1 MIFVKIEG
9 TPRRL
14 PRLGDE
20 DYGDAMELGGVVAL
34 VTGGA
39 SGIGAATTAQLRDA
53 GARVAVVDV
62 QAHEGHGDL
71 AVKCDVGDENEVI
84 AGVQRVVDE
93 LGPPSVAVLA
103 AGIAGMS
110 PILDMSAEEW
120 DRVQGVNLR
129 GVFLCLR
136 EAARAMVAAEQP
148 GAIVA
153 VGSVSG
159 IVSDRGIVHYST
171 TKAAVHQLA
180 RVAAAEM
187 GQYGI
192 RVNAIA
198 PGCTDTPMF
207 AVTDQLPGYQDMVS
221 ERAAL
226 GRVGTAEEV
235 AEAIMALLR
244 LDWVTGHVLV
254 ADGGITLRSP
264 LDPM

>member
-1 MIFVKIEG
+1 MDLEG
-9 TPRRL
+9 
-14 PRLGDE
+14 
-20 DYGDAMELGGVVAL
+20 AVAI
-34 VTGGA
+34 VTGGS
-39 SGIGAATTAQLRDA
+39 SGIGAATTTQLRDA
-53 GARVAVVDV
+53 GARVAVLDL
-62 QAHEGHGDL
+62 QALDENGDL
-71 AVKCDVGDENEVI
+71 AIKCDVGDEAQVVD
-84 AGVQRVVDE
+84 GVQRVVDE
-93 LGPPSVAVLA
+93 LGPPSAAVLA

-110 PILDMSAEEW
+110 PILQMSAAEW
-120 DRVQGVNLR
+120 DRVQRVNLR

-136 EAARAMVAAEQP
+136 EAARAMVAARQP

-187 GQYGI
+187 GPQGI

-207 AVTDQLPGYQDMVS
+207 AVTDQLPGYQDLVS

-226 GRVGTAEEV
+226 GRVGTADEV
-235 AEAIMALLR
+235 AAAIVALLR

-254 ADGGITLRSP
+254 ADGGLTLRSP
-264 LDPM
+264 LDPELFESS

>member
-1 MIFVKIEG
+1 MDLEG
-9 TPRRL
+9 
-14 PRLGDE
+14 
-20 DYGDAMELGGVVAL
+20 AVAI
-34 VTGGA
+34 VTGGS
-39 SGIGAATTAQLRDA
+39 SGIGGATTAQLRDA
-53 GARVAVVDV
+53 GARVAVLDV
-62 QAHEGHGDL
+62 QARDEHGDL
-71 AVKCDVGDENEVI
+71 AIKCDVGDEGQVVD
-84 AGVQRVVDE
+84 GVQRVVDE
-93 LGPPSVAVLA
+93 LGAPSAAVLA

-110 PILDMSAEEW
+110 PILQMSAEEW
-120 DRVQGVNLR
+120 DRVQRVNLR

-136 EAARAMVAAEQP
+136 EAARAMVAAREP

-187 GQYGI
+187 GPQGI

-207 AVTDQLPGYQDMVS
+207 AVTDQLPGYHDMVS

-235 AEAIMALLR
+235 AAAIVALLR

-254 ADGGITLRSP
+254 ADGGLTLRSP
-264 LDPM
+264 LDPELFESG

>member
-1 MIFVKIEG
+1 MDLEG
-9 TPRRL
+9 
-14 PRLGDE
+14 
-20 DYGDAMELGGVVAL
+20 AVAL
-34 VTGGA
+34 VTGGS

-53 GARVAVVDV
+53 GARVAVLDV
-62 QAHEGHGDL
+62 QAHDEHGDL
-71 AVKCDVGDENEVI
+71 AIKCDVGDESQVVD
-84 AGVQRVVDE
+84 AVHRVVEE
-93 LGPPSVAVLA
+93 LGAPSAAVLA
-103 AGIAGMS
+103 AGVAGMS
-110 PILDMSAEEW
+110 PILQMSADEW
-120 DRVQGVNLR
+120 DRVQRVNLR

-136 EAARAMVAAEQP
+136 EAARAMVAARQP

-187 GQYGI
+187 GPQGI

-226 GRVGTAEEV
+226 GRVGSAEEV
-235 AEAIMALLR
+235 AAAIVALLG

-254 ADGGITLRSP
+254 ADGGLTLRSP
-264 LDPM
+264 LDPELFEGG

>member
-1 MIFVKIEG
+1 MDLEG
-9 TPRRL
+9 
-14 PRLGDE
+14 
-20 DYGDAMELGGVVAL
+20 AVAL
-34 VTGGA
+34 VTGGS

-53 GARVAVVDV
+53 GARVAVLDV
-62 QAHEGHGDL
+62 QAHDEHGDL
-71 AVKCDVGDENEVI
+71 AIKCDVGDESQVVD
-84 AGVQRVVDE
+84 AVHRVVEE
-93 LGPPSVAVLA
+93 LGAPSAAVLA
-103 AGIAGMS
+103 AGVAGMA
-110 PILDMSAEEW
+110 PILQMSADEW
-120 DRVQGVNLR
+120 DRVQRVNLR

-136 EAARAMVAAEQP
+136 EAARAMVAARQP

-187 GQYGI
+187 GPQGI

-226 GRVGTAEEV
+226 GRVGSAEEV
-235 AEAIMALLR
+235 AAAIVALLG

-254 ADGGITLRSP
+254 ADGGLTLRSP
-264 LDPM
+264 LDPELFEGG

>member
-1 MIFVKIEG
+1 VDLDG
-9 TPRRL
+9 
-14 PRLGDE
+14 
-20 DYGDAMELGGVVAL
+20 AVAL

-53 GARVAVVDV
+53 GARVAVLDV
-62 QAHEGHGDL
+62 QAREGQGDL
-71 AVKCDVGDENEVI
+71 AIKCDVGDESQVI
-84 AGVQRVVDE
+84 ESVQRVVDE
-93 LGPPSVAVLA
+93 LGAPSAAVLA

-110 PILDMSAEEW
+110 PILQMSTEEW
-120 DRVQGVNLR
+120 DRVQRVNLR

-136 EAARAMVAAEQP
+136 EAARAMVAAKQP

-187 GQYGI
+187 GPRGI

-207 AVTDQLPGYQDMVS
+207 AVTDKLDGYQEMVS

-226 GRVGTAEEV
+226 GRVGSAEEV
-235 AEAIMALLR
+235 AAAIVALLR

-264 LDPM
+264 LDPELFESG

>member
-1 MIFVKIEG
+1 MDLEG
-9 TPRRL
+9 
-14 PRLGDE
+14 
-20 DYGDAMELGGVVAL
+20 AVAI
-34 VTGGA
+34 VTGGS
-39 SGIGAATTAQLRDA
+39 SGIGGATTTQLRDA
-53 GARVAVVDV
+53 GARVAVLDV
-62 QAHEGHGDL
+62 QARDEHGDL
-71 AVKCDVGDENEVI
+71 AIKCDVGDEAQVVD
-84 AGVQRVVDE
+84 GVQRVVDE
-93 LGPPSVAVLA
+93 LGPPSAAVLA

-110 PILDMSAEEW
+110 PILQMSAEEW
-120 DRVQGVNLR
+120 DRVQ

-136 EAARAMVAAEQP
+136 EAARAMVAARQP

-187 GQYGI
+187 GPQGI

-221 ERAAL
+221 DRAAL
-226 GRVGTAEEV
+226 GRVGTAGEV
-235 AEAIMALLR
+235 AAAIVALLR

-254 ADGGITLRSP
+254 ADGGLTLRSP
-264 LDPM
+264 LDPELFESG

>member
-1 MIFVKIEG
+1 MQLDGAV
-9 TPRRL
+9 
-14 PRLGDE
+14 
-20 DYGDAMELGGVVAL
+20 AM

-53 GARVAVVDV
+53 GARVAVLDV
-62 QAHEGHGDL
+62 QAREDNGGDL
-71 AVKCDVGDENEVI
+71 AIKCDVGDESQVVESVE
-84 AGVQRVVDE
+84 RVVDE
-93 LGPPSVAVLA
+93 LGAPSVAVLA

-110 PILDMSAEEW
+110 PILQMTAEEW
-120 DRVQGVNLR
+120 DRVQRVNLR

-136 EAARAMVAAEQP
+136 EAARAMVAAGQQ

-187 GQYGI
+187 GQHGI

-207 AVTDQLPGYQDMVS
+207 AVTDQLPGYHDMVS

-226 GRVGTAEEV
+226 SRVGTAEEV
-235 AEAIMALLR
+235 AAGIVSLLQ

-264 LDPM
+264 LDPGELFPSG

>member
-1 MIFVKIEG
+1 MDLEG
-9 TPRRL
+9 
-14 PRLGDE
+14 
-20 DYGDAMELGGVVAL
+20 AVAI
-34 VTGGA
+34 VTGGS
-39 SGIGAATTAQLRDA
+39 SGIGGATTTQLRDA
-53 GARVAVVDV
+53 GARVAVLDV
-62 QAHEGHGDL
+62 QARDEDGDL
-71 AVKCDVGDENEVI
+71 AIKCDVGDEGQVVD
-84 AGVQRVVDE
+84 GVQRVVDE
-93 LGPPSVAVLA
+93 LGPPSAAVLA

-110 PILDMSAEEW
+110 PILQMSADEW
-120 DRVQGVNLR
+120 DRVQRVNLR

-136 EAARAMVAAEQP
+136 ETARAMVAARQP

-187 GQYGI
+187 GPQGI

-235 AEAIMALLR
+235 AAAIVALLR

-254 ADGGITLRSP
+254 ADGGLTLRSP
-264 LDPM
+264 LDPELFESG

>member
-1 MIFVKIEG
+1 
-9 TPRRL
+9 
-14 PRLGDE
+14 
-20 DYGDAMELGGVVAL
+20 MELEGAVAI
-34 VTGGA
+34 VTGGS
-39 SGIGAATTAQLRDA
+39 SGIGGATTTQLRDA
-53 GARVAVVDV
+53 GARVAVFDV
-62 QAHEGHGDL
+62 QARDEHGDL
-71 AVKCDVGDENEVI
+71 AIKCDVGDEAQVVD
-84 AGVQRVVDE
+84 AVQRVVDE
-93 LGPPSVAVLA
+93 LGPPSAAVLA

-110 PILDMSAEEW
+110 PILQMTAEEW
-120 DRVQGVNLR
+120 DRVQRVNLR

-136 EAARAMVAAEQP
+136 ESARAMVAARRP

-187 GQYGI
+187 GPQGI

-221 ERAAL
+221 DRAAL

-235 AEAIMALLR
+235 AAAIVALLR

-254 ADGGITLRSP
+254 ADGGLTLRSP
-264 LDPM
+264 LDPELFESG

>member
-1 MIFVKIEG
+1 
-9 TPRRL
+9 
-14 PRLGDE
+14 
-20 DYGDAMELGGVVAL
+20 MELDGAVAL

-39 SGIGAATTAQLRDA
+39 SGIGAATTARLRDA
-53 GARVAVVDV
+53 GARVAVLDV
-62 QAHEGHGDL
+62 QAQEGDGDL
-71 AVKCDVGDENEVI
+71 AIKCDVGDESQVI
-84 AGVQRVVDE
+84 ESVQRVVDE
-93 LGPPSVAVLA
+93 LGTPSAAVLA

-110 PILDMSAEEW
+110 PILQMSTEEW
-120 DRVQGVNLR
+120 DRVQRVNLH

-136 EAARAMVAAEQP
+136 EAARAMVAAKQP

-187 GQYGI
+187 GPQGI

-221 ERAAL
+221 ARTAL
-226 GRVGTAEEV
+226 GRVGSAEEV
-235 AEAIMALLR
+235 AEAIVALLR

-264 LDPM
+264 LDPELFESG

>member
-1 MIFVKIEG
+1 
-9 TPRRL
+9 
-14 PRLGDE
+14 
-20 DYGDAMELGGVVAL
+20 MELNGAVAL

-39 SGIGAATTAQLRDA
+39 SGIGAATGAMLHDA
-53 GARVAVVDV
+53 GARVAVLDLEAQEGQGDV
-62 QAHEGHGDL
+62 
-71 AVKCDVGDENEVI
+71 AVKCDVGDEDEVV
-84 AGVQRVVDE
+84 AAVQRVVDE

-103 AGIAGMS
+103 AGIGGMS
-110 PILDMSAEEW
+110 PILQMSADEW
-120 DRVQGVNLR
+120 DRVQRVNVR

-153 VGSVSG
+153 TGSVSG
-159 IVSDRGIVHYST
+159 IVSDRGIVNYST
-171 TKAAVHQLA
+171 SKAAVHQLV

-187 GQYGI
+187 GHHGI

-207 AVTDQLPGYQDMVS
+207 AVTDQLQGYRELVS

-226 GRVGTAEEV
+226 GRVGTADDI
-235 AEAIMALLR
+235 ASAIVALLQ

-264 LDPM
+264 LDPTDLLEGA